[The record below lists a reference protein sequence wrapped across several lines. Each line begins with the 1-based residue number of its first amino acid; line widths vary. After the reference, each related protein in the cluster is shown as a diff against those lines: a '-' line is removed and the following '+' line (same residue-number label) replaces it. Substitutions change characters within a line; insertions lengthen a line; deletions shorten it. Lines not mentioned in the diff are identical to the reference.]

1 MLKRPLVIQG
11 QEQKQ
16 WIPSFTIP
24 KMDNQRNQ
32 NYKIYL
38 WRRKDSF
45 IGFYLCFECVLQNQ
59 RLKDLKQK
67 MADYN
72 KNLGLG
78 VYIMSIIEIH
88 RLQSKNP
95 KEPSKF

>member
-1 MLKRPLVIQG
+1 
-11 QEQKQ
+11 
-16 WIPSFTIP
+16 
-24 KMDNQRNQ
+24 
-32 NYKIYL
+32 
-38 WRRKDSF
+38 
-45 IGFYLCFECVLQNQ
+45 VLQTQ

-78 VYIMSIIEIH
+78 VYIMWIIESH